1 MIITIIITTSGFQY
15 DDSVDWQCIKQKLSL
30 AYCQLMKAK
39 KIKPGVQPLENRVL
53 LPTSC
58 HMDKMHAQFM
68 PYIHLQ
74 IILHNRASSILKEP
88 LVNKSKFTNRFG
100 FPYIF

>member
-1 MIITIIITTSGFQY
+1 
-15 DDSVDWQCIKQKLSL
+15 
-30 AYCQLMKAK
+30 MKAK
-39 KIKPGVQPLENRVL
+39 KIKPGVQSLENRVL
-53 LPTSC
+53 LPPKC

-74 IILHNRASSILKEP
+74 IILHNRASFILKEP